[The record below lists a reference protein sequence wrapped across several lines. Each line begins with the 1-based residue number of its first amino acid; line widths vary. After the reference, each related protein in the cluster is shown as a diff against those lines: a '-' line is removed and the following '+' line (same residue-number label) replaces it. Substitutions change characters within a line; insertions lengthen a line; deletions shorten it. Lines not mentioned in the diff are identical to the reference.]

1 MRGEILR
8 RPFYMRDTVTVAR
21 DLLGMTLVHG
31 PRSGRIV
38 EVEAYIRDGD
48 QAAHFWRGR
57 TPRTSVIYGP
67 PGHAYIY
74 FVYGMHDCFNVV
86 TEPEGVPGAV
96 LIRGVEGQGD
106 GPGKLTRAMGITRAL
121 NGADLTSGPLTIRRP
136 KDIQPFRVEVTPR
149 IGITRSVDLPLRFIL
164 RNS

>member
-1 MRGEILR
+1 M
-8 RPFYMRDTVTVAR
+8 
-21 DLLGMTLVHG
+21 HG
-31 PRSGRIV
+31 PHSGRIV

-57 TPRTSVIYGP
+57 TPRTNVVYGP
-67 PGHAYIY
+67 PGHAYVY
-74 FVYGMHDCFNVV
+74 FVYGMYDCFNVV
-86 TEPEGVPGAV
+86 AEPEGVPGAV

-136 KDIQPFRVEVTPR
+136 KDIQPFTVEITPR
-149 IGITRSVDLPLRFIL
+149 IGIKSSVDLPLRFML